1 MQQKAG
7 AIMQTNRQSKLITRV
22 CRGFFWLFLASFSF
36 VLLGL
41 LAQLLLRRI
50 VLRIK
55 NKELRAKLLKSYDA
69 VILKIAGT
77 PFSPYAVLTHTGR
90 SSGRAYQTPL
100 GASPLGDG
108 FVLGL
113 AFGAEADWCRNVL
126 AAGTCTLKWH
136 GQEYRLEKPEIIPAS
151 EALGAFPRWKRVL
164 LARIGVKQYLWVH
177 RPGAV
182 PAKALA
188 SA

>member
-1 MQQKAG
+1 
-7 AIMQTNRQSKLITRV
+7 MQTNRQSKLITRV

-69 VILKIAGT
+69 VILKIAGG
-77 PFSPYAVLTHTGR
+77 PFSPYAVLTHIGR
-90 SSGRAYQTPL
+90 RSGRAYQTPL

-113 AFGAEADWCRNVL
+113 AFGENSDWCRNVL
-126 AAGTCTLKWH
+126 AAGKCTLKWH
-136 GQEYRLEKPEIIPAS
+136 GQEYALEKPEIIPAS
-151 EALGAFPRWKRVL
+151 EALGAFPRWARVL
-164 LARIGVKQYLWVH
+164 FVHIGVKQYVWLH
-177 RPGAV
+177 RPREA
-182 PAKALA
+182 PEKAIA
-188 SA
+188 